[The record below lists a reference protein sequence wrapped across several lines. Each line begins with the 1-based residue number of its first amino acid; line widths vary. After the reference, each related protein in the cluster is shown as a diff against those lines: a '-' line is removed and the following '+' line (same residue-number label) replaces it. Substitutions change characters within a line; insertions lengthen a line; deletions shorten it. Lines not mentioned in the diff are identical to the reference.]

1 MAASSML
8 SRSFVQT
15 VAGVPSL
22 GASQV
27 KANIHSPFLAGL
39 KVQGAQFHSQQ
50 GRRSLVVSAKQETN
64 TPLVSHDPPILL
76 CQMHFVAGSFVSVL
90 IECTLKFSLFVFWL
104 CST

>member
-1 MAASSML
+1 ML

-15 VAGVPSL
+15 VAALPSL

-27 KANIHSPFLAGL
+27 KANIRSPFLAGL

-50 GRRSLVVSAKQETN
+50 ERRSLVVSAKQETN
-64 TPLVSHDPPILL
+64 TPLVSYDPPILL
-76 CQMHFVAGSFVSVL
+76 CQMHFVVGSFVLVL
-90 IECTLKFSLFVFWL
+90 IECTLEILPSVFWL